1 MKHLIL
7 AGILAM
13 PAVALVSCQAGN
25 ESAVEPASTSV
36 MTLDVT
42 GMT

>member
-13 PAVALVSCQAGN
+13 PVALVACQGQQQ
-25 ESAVEPASTSV
+25 SAVDVSESSV
-36 MTLDVT
+36 VAFDVT